1 MLSRLETIL
10 EWAQN
15 TCEPP
20 RIILHQ
26 NCHLSQWLP
35 LSSYS
40 RLLTPVLAVPYS
52 SLCGSL
58 HGYLSSCR
66 RLLQALRP
74 TRFPTMLFVIM
85 HCCLFQLISAH
96 AVAYFYAFIFVAS
109 ITNNAVVYSEPSN
122 KQRNCF
128 LRPAFKALQAP
139 HVLGLNVSRGGSAR
153 WHQLPARCTDQ

>member
-1 MLSRLETIL
+1 MSRLETTL

-15 TCEPP
+15 TCKPP
-20 RIILHQ
+20 RIILYQ

-35 LSSYS
+35 LSPHS
-40 RLLTPVLAVPYS
+40 RLLTPGLAIPYS

-58 HGYLSSCR
+58 HSYLSSYR

-74 TRFPTMLFVIM
+74 IRFPTMLFAIM
-85 HCCLFQLISAH
+85 HYCLFQLISAH
-96 AVAYFYAFIFVAS
+96 AVAHFYAFIFVAS
-109 ITNNAVVYSEPSN
+109 TTNNAVAYSEPLN

-139 HVLGLNVSRGGSAR
+139 HVLGLNAYIVRPFGHPS
-153 WHQLPARCTDQ
+153 